1 MHQSINVDNV
11 VSKINSSQDNRSL
24 AEKFIEAIGDYN
36 LGDSQ
41 AQMLY
46 RQVKLVLNRST
57 SRPIPMVRQNRGHSH
72 WALANC

>member
-1 MHQSINVDNV
+1 MHQSINIDNV
-11 VSKINSSQDNRSL
+11 VSKINSSQDSRSV

-46 RQVKLVLNRST
+46 RKVKMVLNQRIN
-57 SRPIPMVRQNRGHSH
+57 RPSPLIKKQDRSH
-72 WALANC
+72 WTLTVC